1 MKMEKQL
8 KVLECLNSG
17 LYIVKGDKI
26 LNRRGKEIFNYV
38 LPSGYKQC
46 ILYNGNRNKGSL
58 KVVVYKHIAI
68 YLHHF
73 GCYNWGKV
81 IAHKDLNKLN
91 NSPGNLVAVSQSEN
105 ILMSKTNRTGIVLKR
120 LTIEQKETILQL
132 GNDGLNQSQISKK
145 LGINRTVV
153 RYTLLN
159 FPPKPKKK
167 IQKVRSV
174 IFD

>member
-8 KVLECLNSG
+8 KVLDCLNSG
-17 LYIVKGDKI
+17 LYIVEGDKI

-46 ILYNGNRNKGSL
+46 ILYNGKRMNGNL

-81 IAHKDLNKLN
+81 IAHKDLNKSN
-91 NSPGNLVAVSQSEN
+91 NSPSNLVAVSQSEN
-105 ILMSKTNRTGIVLKR
+105 ILMSKTNRTGINLKR

-132 GNDGLNQSQISKK
+132 YNNGLNQSQISKQ